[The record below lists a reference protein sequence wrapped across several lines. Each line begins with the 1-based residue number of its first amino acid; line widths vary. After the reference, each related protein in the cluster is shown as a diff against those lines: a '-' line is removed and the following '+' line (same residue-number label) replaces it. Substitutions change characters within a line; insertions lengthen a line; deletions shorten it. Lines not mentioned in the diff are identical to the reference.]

1 MHRVND
7 STINGESFS
16 SMKNVNVVLVIAFG
30 SMIFVLLFLF
40 AKRQI
45 MRFAMRSRTGPHIPV
60 GHNAPKELREEIDR
74 RLSRVQELRWEPRLL
89 LETDE
94 RLLKLHDLGS
104 ACDFKFLYRMKAV
117 DAVKTLDEQLKEV
130 GAPAR
135 SPCMNLRIYLLDLLK
150 SYPGVCRGLRA
161 STVNAFASAYEHARY
176 GTQEFGEQEY
186 MKYMELVD
194 EISRGI
200 QLQGMQHQAAAREL
214 GGSGNWGQRHFG
226 ERRTSFD
233 QSAAHSS
240 VQVTYLPSTSRT
252 RRPKHFLELKSKDSY
267 RTLESTM

>member
-1 MHRVND
+1 MKRNNNKTSEEMYRVKN
-7 STINGESFS
+7 STINGES
-16 SMKNVNVVLVIAFG
+16 SMKNVNVVLVIACG
-30 SMIFVLLFLF
+30 SMIFVLLFLVS
-40 AKRQI
+40 KRQI
-45 MRFAMRSRTGPHIPV
+45 MRFAMRSRRGPHIPV

-74 RLSRVQELRWEPRLL
+74 RLSRVQELRWEPRLVS
-89 LETDE
+89 ETDE
-94 RLLKLHDLGS
+94 RLLKLNDLGS
-104 ACDFKFLYRMKAV
+104 AY
-117 DAVKTLDEQLKEV
+117 EQLKEV

-186 MKYMELVD
+186 VKYMQLVN

-214 GGSGNWGQRHFG
+214 GGSGTWGQRHFG
-226 ERRTSFD
+226 ERQTSFD
-233 QSAAHSS
+233 QSAAQSS